1 MMALAVTMVA
11 AMCPQWARAQFS
23 GSGTGTESDPYLI
36 YNQDQLAQVGNFL
49 DQEGVVFELKKDLDL
64 STWIAENSPS
74 QGWTPIGVESA
85 PFKGVFKG
93 NNHTISGVF
102 INRPTID
109 YVGFFGSI
117 SGATI
122 RDVVFKATYITGKNR
137 VGAFVGYAY
146 NNSTIS
152 NVTITIT
159 GNSGVTGA
167 SWVGGVVGRIE
178 SSTISNSSYKGNLN
192 STTTDVGGIAGY
204 ASASTIS
211 GCNTQFTLSG
221 ITTVGGVVGNLIG
234 STIQNTIGTGNI
246 TASSSNAGGIVAY
259 GTGTS
264 TITCAKHTGDIIGVL
279 YVGGVVGNISSGS
292 ITIDQSHS
300 KGKITNTG
308 DYTGGVVGYSA
319 HAGIEAMTD
328 CSHFGDIV
336 GVNYVGGLVGMI
348 NSNTDEAQPYY
359 QASSGTAATGTQYYC
374 TIQAGATITKDINN
388 CTAICNLNGNNYVG
402 GLIGQDITGG
412 VTYTYVSH
420 NGGSIRAG
428 DNTYKY
434 LYRNGIRVYS
444 YGGSGDFYPLDKAN
458 YTIYALTNSY
468 YSGNIEGQEYVGG
481 IVGYKKNGSITNC
494 YSQATSIIGKQNV
507 GGIAGLLTNSSTVNY
522 PISTIVKSNVAINST
537 ISASEANVGRIYGLI
552 EGNNVIIGA
561 LGSNE
566 GNRALAQTCMMLC
579 GVAQD
584 VIDNDQQGNA
594 IGPSSLKLKANYV
607 AYGWD
612 FNNDWDIQETEC
624 YPYKRYQAAPPVIES
639 DLVSHNTVISGNS
652 LNGGSV
658 FLFYKDHD
666 AVMTT
671 CNGHSWSFDTED
683 LQSGANV
690 RLYADVDSLVPS
702 YLTLSKVKY
711 PGSGTEDDPYRIYTA
726 EDLQGATNSG
736 YFKLMNDIDLTDWI
750 EENSPVTGWQ
760 PIGRNSTA
768 ATYIDGD
775 GHTVWGLWINTT
787 ENYTGLFSNYS
798 AGYIKDLNV
807 EVNYNVRGNKTG
819 ISGGDYTGILIGCMR
834 NGQIINCNVGE
845 EHVVI
850 SASNHTGL
858 LVGSMTNGEI
868 LNCNATGI
876 VLGEDYTALLT
887 GDMNG
892 GQIVNCTVKGRVTG
906 GAHVGGITGK
916 AEQAELRGLIVE
928 GRITSTAE
936 SSYTGGI
943 AGHNVNVNMDHCQSK
958 ANVTANGESSCV
970 GGLVGKAEGGSI
982 TKCNTQTTI
991 DATGNYVGGL
1001 VGYSSSP
1008 INLCFSKGSI
1018 TSTGDDTEAGGLV
1031 GRAEAAISN
1040 CYSTAAVTGKRY
1052 TGGLVGYTFSS
1063 IDNCYAQGDVYGV
1076 MYGAGVVGE
1085 LDGSNASINNCVALN
1100 NTLSLSDKSSW
1111 GCRVI
1116 GGYKNGAA
1124 EPEMNNYA
1132 LSTMQVSLNGV
1143 PQTKTDDNIEGV
1155 AKSLELLQQKMTYE
1169 VLGWDFATTWGIT
1182 QGVDYPYLLWVNT
1195 DSAQTPTI
1203 TLDKHAIT
1211 MAKGETVQITATIMP
1226 ESAASI
1232 GATWTSSNEGVATV
1246 DNQGNVTAIAAGT
1259 ATIVA
1264 TTNDASRQKD
1274 QCEVTVVENVIN
1286 QISLADVTANSGDT
1300 VTVAISLT
1308 NQSEVTG
1315 LQADIYLQTGL
1326 NFVIDSEGYY
1336 DITLSDRATRKHV
1349 IDFNQQSDGSIRIIT
1364 YTPDSRSFTGNDG
1377 ELIYVKVAVSGYIED
1392 GDFAVEVKNV
1402 EMAAPDG
1409 TQTYC
1414 PDASALVHVIS
1425 FPRGDA
1431 NGDHNVSVTD
1441 AVVTSNYI
1449 LGNPTP
1455 SFVFVAADV
1464 NCDKKISV
1472 ADVVLISNIILGKP
1486 TYTFK
1491 APRMLTGSE
1500 MLSAD
1505 DFALTSGETRT
1516 VAVDLLNVYN
1526 YTAMQM
1532 DITLPIG
1539 VEVSDIRLS
1548 ERASRH
1554 HTISFNQTEDG
1565 HVKVIAFATDNSLFT
1580 GYEGD
1585 LLYIDVKGNNNLSES
1600 GTLQMSDI
1608 YFCESDGTTHELSP
1622 LSINVN
1628 NSTGIIEIPGTDNEL
1643 VNVYNMQGQL
1653 VKKGVRTQE
1662 AIKGLASG
1670 CYLVGNKKIYVK

>member
-1 MMALAVTMVA
+1 MAIAIVA
-11 AMCPQWARAQFS
+11 FACPQWVNAQFS

-49 DQEGVVFELKKDLDL
+49 NQEGVVFELKKDLDL

-117 SGATI
+117 SGATV

-146 NNSTIS
+146 NNSTVN
-152 NVTITIT
+152 NVTITVT
-159 GNSGVTGA
+159 GSNGVTGA
-167 SWVGGVVGRIE
+167 SWVGGVAGRIE
-178 SSTISNSSYKGNLN
+178 NSTIFNSSYTGKLN
-192 STTTDVGGIAGY
+192 GTTTDVGGIAGY

-221 ITTVGGVVGNLIG
+221 VASVGGVAGNLIG
-234 STIQNTIGTGNI
+234 STIQNTISTGNI

-259 GTGTS
+259 GIGTS
-264 TITCAKHTGDIIGVL
+264 TISSSKHTGDISGVL
-279 YVGGVVGNISSGS
+279 YVGGVIGNISGGS
-292 ITIDQSHS
+292 ITLIKSHS

-308 DYTGGVVGYSA
+308 NYTGGVVGYSA

-348 NSNTDEAQPYY
+348 NSNADQAQPYY
-359 QASSGTAATGTQYYC
+359 QIGGTSGTKYYC
-374 TIQAGATITKDINN
+374 TIQAGSTEIKTINN
-388 CTAICNLNGNNYVG
+388 CTAICNLNGINYVG
-402 GLIGQDITGG
+402 GLVGQDIDG
-412 VTYTYVSH
+412 VTYTYFS
-420 NGGSIRAG
+420 GFDGEIRVGTSAG
-428 DNTYKY
+428 KY
-434 LYRNGIRVYS
+434 LYRNGTLVES
-444 YGGSGDFYPLDKAN
+444 YASSVSFYPIDKAN
-458 YTIYALTNSY
+458 HTAYSLLNSY
-468 YSGNIEGQEYVGG
+468 YSGNIDGQEYVGG
-481 IVGYKKNGSITNC
+481 LVGYKKNGSITNC
-494 YSQATSIIGKQNV
+494 YSQATSVIGKKNV
-507 GGIAGLLTNSSTVNY
+507 GGIAGVLTNSSTVNY
-522 PISTIVKSNVAINST
+522 PISTIIKSNVAINST
-537 ISASEANVGRIYGLI
+537 ISASDANVGRIYGFI
-552 EGNNVIIGA
+552 EGDNVIIGA

-566 GNRALAQTCMMLC
+566 GNRALAQTSVMLC

-624 YPYKRYQAAPPVIES
+624 YPYKRYQAAPPIIES
-639 DLVSHNTVISGNS
+639 DLVSHNTIIAGKS
-652 LNGGSV
+652 LNGGNV
-658 FLFYKDHD
+658 YLFYKDND

-671 CNGHSWSFDTED
+671 CNGNSWSFDTED

-690 RLYADVDSLVPS
+690 RLYADVDTLVPS

-750 EENSPVTGWQ
+750 NENSPLTGWQ
-760 PIGRNSTA
+760 AIGRNSTA
-768 ATYIDGD
+768 ATYINGD
-775 GHTVWGLWINTT
+775 GHSVSGLWINTT

-798 AGYIKDLNV
+798 AGHIKDLNV
-807 EVNYNVRGNKTG
+807 EVAEGKQVK
-819 ISGGDYTGILIGCMR
+819 GGDYTGILIGRM
-834 NGQIINCNVGE
+834 
-845 EHVVI
+845 
-850 SASNHTGL
+850 S
-858 LVGSMTNGEI
+858 NGE
-868 LNCNATGI
+868 
-876 VLGEDYTALLT
+876 
-887 GDMNG
+887 
-892 GQIVNCTVKGRVTG
+892 IVNCTVNGQVMG
-906 GAHVGGITGK
+906 NLHVGGITGL
-916 AEQAELRGLIVE
+916 AINAILQGLGVE
-928 GRITSTAE
+928 GSVNSSTS
-936 SSYTGGI
+936 SGFIGGI
-943 AGHNVNVNMDHCQSK
+943 SGQNQNVVMDHCQSK
-958 ANVTANGESSCV
+958 ASITATGATSCV
-970 GGLVGKAEGGSI
+970 GGLVGKSEGGNI
-982 TKCNTQTTI
+982 IKCNTQ
-991 DATGNYVGGL
+991 ATVNAAGDYVGGL
-1001 VGYSSSP
+1001 VGYSATP
-1008 INLCFSKGSI
+1008 IDMCFSKGSV
-1018 TSTGDDTEAGGLV
+1018 TTGGDDADAGGLV
-1031 GRAEAAISN
+1031 GYATAAINNS
-1040 CYSTAAVTGKRY
+1040 YSTATVTGKQF

-1124 EPEMNNYA
+1124 EPAMNNYA
-1132 LSTMQVSLNGV
+1132 LNTMQVSLNGV

-1155 AKSLELLQQKMTYE
+1155 AKSLELLQQQMTYE
-1169 VLGWDFATTWGIT
+1169 VLGWDFTSTWGIN
-1182 QGVDYPYLLWVNT
+1182 QGVDFPYLQWVTT

-1211 MAKGETVQITATIMP
+1211 IAQGETMQLIATVLP
-1226 ESAASI
+1226 ESAASA
-1232 GATWTSSNEGVATV
+1232 GVTWTSSNENVATV
-1246 DNQGNVTAIAAGT
+1246 DDNGTVSAVAAGT
-1259 ATIVA
+1259 ATITA
-1264 TTNDASRQKD
+1264 TTNDPSRQKD
-1274 QCEVTVVENVIN
+1274 MCQVTVVDNVIN
-1286 QISLADVTANSGDT
+1286 QISLEDVTANSGDT

-1326 NFVIDSEGYY
+1326 SFVIDDEGYY

-1349 IDFNQQSDGSIRIIT
+1349 IDFNQQADGSIRVIT
-1364 YTPDSRSFTGNDG
+1364 YTPDSRSFTGNEG
-1377 ELIYVKVAVSGYIED
+1377 ELIYVKVAVSGYVED

-1414 PDASALVHVIS
+1414 PDASAYIHVIS
-1425 FPRGDA
+1425 YPRGDA

-1464 NCDKKISV
+1464 NCDKNISV

-1486 TYTFK
+1486 THTFR
-1491 APRMLTGSE
+1491 APMLVTGSDI
-1500 MLSAD
+1500 LTAS
-1505 DFALTSGETRT
+1505 DFTLTSGETYT
-1516 VAVDLLNVYN
+1516 VAVDLSNVYN

-1532 DITLPIG
+1532 NLTLPAGI
-1539 VEVSDIRLS
+1539 EVSDIRLS

-1565 HVKVIAFATDNSLFT
+1565 HVKVIAFATDNAPFA
-1580 GYEGD
+1580 GFEGD
-1585 LLYIDVKGNNNLSES
+1585 LLYIDVKGTSLFK
-1600 GTLQMSDI
+1600 GDGVLKMSDI
-1608 YFCESDGTTHELSP
+1608 YFCESDGTEHQLAP
-1622 LSINVN
+1622 LTLNVN
-1628 NSTGIIEIPGTDNEL
+1628 NTTGVIEIISAENEI
-1643 VNVYNMQGQL
+1643 VNVYNMLGQM
-1653 VKKGVRTQE
+1653 VKKNVRMQE
-1662 AIKGLASG
+1662 ALNGLPSG
-1670 CYLVGNKKIYVK
+1670 CYLVGNQKVYVK

>member
-1 MMALAVTMVA
+1 MVLAIVALAF
-11 AMCPQWARAQFS
+11 PQWVNAQFS

-74 QGWTPIGVESA
+74 QGWTPIGVETA

-117 SGATI
+117 SGATV

-146 NNSTIS
+146 NNSTIN
-152 NVTITIT
+152 NVTITVT

-167 SWVGGVVGRIE
+167 SWVGGVAGRIE
-178 SSTISNSSYKGNLN
+178 SSTISNSSYTGKLN
-192 STTTDVGGIAGY
+192 GTTTDVGGVAGY

-221 ITTVGGVVGNLIG
+221 VSSVGGVAGNLIG
-234 STIQNTIGTGNI
+234 STIQNTIATGNI
-246 TASSSNAGGIVAY
+246 TASSSNVGGVVAY

-264 TITCAKHTGDIIGVL
+264 TITGSKHTGDISGVL
-279 YVGGVVGNISSGS
+279 YVGGVVGRIYSGS
-292 ITIDQSHS
+292 ITLNKSHS

-308 DYTGGVVGYSA
+308 NYTGGVVGYSA

-328 CSHFGDIV
+328 CSHFGDIF
-336 GVNYVGGLVGMI
+336 GINYVGGLVGMI
-348 NSNTDEAQPYY
+348 NSNADAAQPYY
-359 QASSGTAATGTQYYC
+359 QLSTKSNSITNTTKYYG
-374 TIQAGATITKDINN
+374 TIQAGSTTTKSINN
-388 CTAICNLNGNNYVG
+388 CTAICNLNGVNYVG

-412 VTYTYVSH
+412 VTYSFGSA
-420 NGGSIRAG
+420 NGNDSSGTMGDGS
-428 DNTYKY
+428 TWYY
-434 LYRNGIRVYS
+434 LWRNGVYNN
-444 YGGSGDFYPLDKAN
+444 GSWHYFSPIDKAN
-458 YTIYALTNSY
+458 YTVYVLTNSY
-468 YSGNIEGQEYVGG
+468 YSGNIEGNENVGG

-494 YSQATSIIGKQNV
+494 YSQATSIIGKKNV
-507 GGIAGLLTNSSTVNY
+507 GGIAGVLTNSMTNNSPTK
-522 PISTIVKSNVAINST
+522 TIVKSNVAINST

-552 EGNNVIIGA
+552 ESNVTIGA

-566 GNRALAQTCMMLC
+566 SNRALAQTSVMLC

-584 VIDNDQQGNA
+584 VIDNDQQGNS

-624 YPYKRYQAAPPVIES
+624 YPYKRYQAAPPIIES
-639 DLVSHNTVISGNS
+639 DLVSHNTVIAGKS
-652 LNGGSV
+652 LNGGNV
-658 FLFYKDHD
+658 YLFYKDND

-671 CNGHSWSFDTED
+671 CNGNSWSFDTED

-736 YFKLMNDIDLTDWI
+736 YFKLMNDIDLTSWI
-750 EENSPVTGWQ
+750 NENSPVTGWQ
-760 PIGRNSTA
+760 AIGRNSTA
-768 ATYIDGD
+768 ATYINGD
-775 GHTVWGLWINTT
+775 GHTVTGLWINTT

-807 EVNYNVRGNKTG
+807 EVAEGKQVK
-819 ISGGDYTGILIGCMR
+819 GGDYTGVLIGRMA
-834 NGQIINCNVGE
+834 NGEISNCNV
-845 EHVVI
+845 
-850 SASNHTGL
+850 
-858 LVGSMTNGEI
+858 VG
-868 LNCNATGI
+868 NATG
-876 VLGEDYTALLT
+876 GNCTALLAGT
-887 GDMNG
+887 IING
-892 GQIVNCTVKGRVTG
+892 EIVNCTVNGQVNGGMHAGAITAWAQYSTLQGLGAEGSVTSG
-906 GAHVGGITGK
+906 TESAFVGGISG
-916 AEQAELRGLIVE
+916 QNQ
-928 GRITSTAE
+928 
-936 SSYTGGI
+936 
-943 AGHNVNVNMDHCQSK
+943 NVIMDHCQSK
-958 ANVTANGESSCV
+958 AAITAIGATSCV

-982 TKCNTQTTI
+982 VKCNTL
-991 DATGNYVGGL
+991 ATVNAAGDYVGGL
-1001 VGYSSSP
+1001 VGYSATP
-1008 INLCFSKGSI
+1008 IEMCFSKGSV
-1018 TSTGDDTEAGGLV
+1018 TTGGDDADAGGLV
-1031 GRAEAAISN
+1031 GYATAAISN
-1040 CYSTAAVTGKRY
+1040 SYSTATVTGKQF

-1124 EPEMNNYA
+1124 EPAMNNYA

-1155 AKSLELLQQKMTYE
+1155 AKSLELLQQQMTYE
-1169 VLGWDFATTWGIT
+1169 VLGWDFTSTWGIN
-1182 QGVDYPYLLWVNT
+1182 QGVDFPYLLWIST

-1203 TLDKHAIT
+1203 SLDKHAIT
-1211 MAKGETVQITATIMP
+1211 IAQGETMQLIATVLP
-1226 ESAASI
+1226 ESAASV
-1232 GATWTSSNEGVATV
+1232 GVTWTSNNENVATV
-1246 DNQGNVTAIAAGT
+1246 DSEGIVTAVAAGT
-1259 ATIVA
+1259 ATITA
-1264 TTNDASRQKD
+1264 TTNDPSRQKD
-1274 QCEVTVVENVIN
+1274 QCQVTVVDNVIN

-1308 NQSEVTG
+1308 NQGEVTG

-1326 NFVIDSEGYY
+1326 NFVIDDEGYY

-1349 IDFNQQSDGSIRIIT
+1349 IDFNQQADGSIRVIT
-1364 YTPDSRSFTGNDG
+1364 YSPDSRSFTGNEG

-1414 PDASALVHVIS
+1414 PDASAYIHVIS

-1464 NCDKKISV
+1464 NYDKNISV
-1472 ADVVLISNIILGKP
+1472 ADVVLISNIILNKP
-1486 TYTFK
+1486 ILTFR
-1491 APRMLTGSE
+1491 APMLVNSSD
-1500 MLSAD
+1500 LLAAS
-1505 DFALTSGETRT
+1505 DFNLTSGETHT
-1516 VAVDLLNVYN
+1516 MAVDLSNVYN

-1532 DITLPIG
+1532 DIILPAGIDI
-1539 VEVSDIRLS
+1539 SDIRLS

-1565 HVKVIAFATDNSLFT
+1565 HVKVIAFATDNAPFA
-1580 GYEGD
+1580 GFEGA
-1585 LLYIDVKGNNNLSES
+1585 LLYIDVKGNDLL
-1600 GTLQMSDI
+1600 GQDATLLMSDI
-1608 YFCESDGTTHELSP
+1608 YFCEENGTEHELAP
-1622 LSINVN
+1622 LTVAVN
-1628 NSTGIIEIPGTDNEL
+1628 NTTGVNEISSANNQM
-1643 VNVYNMQGQL
+1643 VNVYNMQGQM
-1653 VKKGVRTQE
+1653 VKKNVRLQD
-1662 AIKGLASG
+1662 ALNGLSSG
-1670 CYLVGNKKIYVK
+1670 LYLVGNRKVYVK

>member
-1 MMALAVTMVA
+1 MVTMAIAIVA
-11 AMCPQWARAQFS
+11 LTCPQWVNAQFS

-49 DQEGVVFELKKDLDL
+49 NQEGVVFELKKDLDL

-74 QGWTPIGVESA
+74 QGWTPIGVETA

-117 SGATI
+117 SGATV
-122 RDVVFKATYITGKNR
+122 RDVIFKATYVKGKDR

-146 NNSTIS
+146 DSSSIS
-152 NVTITIT
+152 NVTTTVT
-159 GNSGVTGA
+159 GNNGVTGA
-167 SWVGGVVGRIE
+167 SWIGGLVGRIE
-178 SSTISNSSYKGNLN
+178 NSVISNSSYKGNLN
-192 STTTDVGGIAGY
+192 GTTTDIGGIAGY
-204 ASASTIS
+204 VSASTIS

-221 ITTVGGVVGNLIG
+221 VTSVGGVAGNLIG
-234 STIQNTIGTGNI
+234 STIQNTIATGDI

-264 TITCAKHTGDIIGVL
+264 TITGSKHTGDISGVL

-308 DYTGGVVGYSA
+308 NYTGGVVGYSA

-336 GVNYVGGLVGMI
+336 GVNYIGGLVGMI
-348 NSNTDEAQPYY
+348 NSNADESQPYY
-359 QASSGTAATGTQYYC
+359 QINSTNSASGTKYYC
-374 TIQAGATITKDINN
+374 TIQAGSVEQKSINN

-412 VTYTYVSH
+412 ITYSYVSYS
-420 NGGSIRAG
+420 GGSIYIGSARF
-428 DNTYKY
+428 
-434 LYRNGIRVYS
+434 LYRNGSQKANAGTNNTYS
-444 YGGSGDFYPLDKAN
+444 YYPLDKAN
-458 YTIYALTNSY
+458 YTVYSLTNSY

-481 IVGYKKNGSITNC
+481 LVGYKKNGSITNC
-494 YSQATSIIGKQNV
+494 YSQATSIIGKKNV
-507 GGIAGLLTNSSTVNY
+507 GGIAGVLTNSTTVNY
-522 PISTIVKSNVAINST
+522 PISTIVKSNVAIIST
-537 ISASEANVGRIYGLI
+537 ISASEANVGRIFGLI
-552 EGNNVIIGA
+552 EGDNVVIGA

-566 GNRALAQTCMMLC
+566 GNRALAQTSVMLC

-584 VIDNDQQGNA
+584 VIDNDQQGNS

-624 YPYKRYQAAPPVIES
+624 YPYKRYQAAPPIIES
-639 DLVSHNTVISGNS
+639 DLVSHNTIIAGKS
-652 LNGGSV
+652 LNGGNV
-658 FLFYKDHD
+658 YLFYKDND

-671 CNGHSWSFDTED
+671 CNGNSWSFDTED

-736 YFKLMNDIDLTDWI
+736 YFKLMNDIDLTSWI
-750 EENSPVTGWQ
+750 NENSPVTGWQ
-760 PIGRNSTA
+760 AIGRNSTA
-768 ATYIDGD
+768 ATYINGD
-775 GHTVWGLWINTT
+775 GHTVTGLWINTT

-807 EVNYNVRGNKTG
+807 EVAEGKQVK
-819 ISGGDYTGILIGCMR
+819 GGDYTGVLIGRMS
-834 NGQIINCNVGE
+834 NGEIVNCNVMG
-845 EHVVI
+845 
-850 SASNHTGL
+850 
-858 LVGSMTNGEI
+858 
-868 LNCNATGI
+868 NATG
-876 VLGEDYTALLT
+876 GDCTALLAGT
-887 GDMNG
+887 IING
-892 GQIVNCTVKGRVTG
+892 EIVNCTVNGQVTG
-906 GAHVGGITGK
+906 GKHVGSITGWAQNATLQGLGVEGSVNSSTASGFVGGISG
-916 AEQAELRGLIVE
+916 QNQ
-928 GRITSTAE
+928 
-936 SSYTGGI
+936 
-943 AGHNVNVNMDHCQSK
+943 NVTMDHCQSK
-958 ANVTANGESSCV
+958 ATINATGATSYV
-970 GGLVGKAEGGSI
+970 GGLVGKSEGGNI
-982 TKCNTQTTI
+982 TKCNTQ
-991 DATGNYVGGL
+991 ATVNAAGDYVGGL
-1001 VGYSSSP
+1001 VGYSATP
-1008 INLCFSKGSI
+1008 IDMCFSKGAV
-1018 TSTGDDTEAGGLV
+1018 TTGGDDADAGGLV
-1031 GRAEAAISN
+1031 GYATAAINN
-1040 CYSTAAVTGKRY
+1040 CYSTATVTGKQF

-1124 EPEMNNYA
+1124 EPAMNNYA
-1132 LSTMQVSLNGV
+1132 LNTMQVSLNGV

-1155 AKSLELLQQKMTYE
+1155 AKSLELLQQQMTYE
-1169 VLGWDFATTWGIT
+1169 VLGWDFTSTWGIN
-1182 QGVDYPYLLWVNT
+1182 QGVDFPYLLWVST

-1211 MAKGETVQITATIMP
+1211 IARGETMQLIATVLP
-1226 ESAASI
+1226 ESAASA
-1232 GATWTSSNEGVATV
+1232 GVTWTSSNENVATV
-1246 DNQGNVTAIAAGT
+1246 DNNGIVSAVAAGT
-1259 ATIVA
+1259 ATITA
-1264 TTNDASRQKD
+1264 TTNDPSRQKD
-1274 QCEVTVVENVIN
+1274 ICQVTVVDNVIN
-1286 QISLADVTANSGDT
+1286 QISLEDVTANSGDT
-1300 VTVAISLT
+1300 VTVAISLS

-1326 NFVIDSEGYY
+1326 SFVIDDEGYY

-1349 IDFNQQSDGSIRIIT
+1349 IDFNQQADGSIRVIT
-1364 YTPDSRSFTGNDG
+1364 YTPDSRSFTGNEG
-1377 ELIYVKVAVSGYIED
+1377 ELIYVKVAVSGYVED

-1414 PDASALVHVIS
+1414 PDASAYIHVIS
-1425 FPRGDA
+1425 YPRGDA

-1464 NCDKKISV
+1464 NCDKNISV

-1486 TYTFK
+1486 THTFR
-1491 APRMLTGSE
+1491 APMLVTGSDI
-1500 MLSAD
+1500 LTASN
-1505 DFALTSGETRT
+1505 FTLTSGETYT
-1516 VAVDLLNVYN
+1516 VAVDLSNVYN

-1532 DITLPIG
+1532 NLTLPAGI
-1539 VEVSDIRLS
+1539 EVSDIRLS

-1565 HVKVIAFATDNSLFT
+1565 HVKVIAYATDNAPFA
-1580 GYEGD
+1580 GFEGD
-1585 LLYIDVKGNNNLSES
+1585 LLYIDVKGTSLFTED
-1600 GTLQMSDI
+1600 GVLKMSDI
-1608 YFCESDGTTHELSP
+1608 YFCESDGTEHQLAP
-1622 LSINVN
+1622 LTLNVN
-1628 NSTGIIEIPGTDNEL
+1628 NTTGVIEIISAENEI
-1643 VNVYNMQGQL
+1643 VNVYNMQGQI
-1653 VKKGVRTQE
+1653 VKKNVRMQE
-1662 AIKGLASG
+1662 ALNGLPRG
-1670 CYLVGNKKIYVK
+1670 CYLVGNQKVYVK

>member
-1 MMALAVTMVA
+1 MRQTKTKWMVTMAIAIVA
-11 AMCPQWARAQFS
+11 LTCPQWVNAQFS

-49 DQEGVVFELKKDLDL
+49 NQEGVVFELKKDLDL

-74 QGWTPIGVESA
+74 QGWTPIGVETA

-117 SGATI
+117 SGATV
-122 RDVVFKATYITGKNR
+122 RDVIFKATYVKGKDR

-146 NNSTIS
+146 DSSSIS
-152 NVTITIT
+152 NVTTTVT
-159 GNSGVTGA
+159 GNNGVTGA
-167 SWVGGVVGRIE
+167 SWIGGLVGRIE
-178 SSTISNSSYKGNLN
+178 NSVISNSSYKGNLN
-192 STTTDVGGIAGY
+192 GTTTDIGGIAGY
-204 ASASTIS
+204 VSASTIS

-221 ITTVGGVVGNLIG
+221 VTSVGGVAGNLIG
-234 STIQNTIGTGNI
+234 STIQNTIATGDI

-264 TITCAKHTGDIIGVL
+264 TITGSKHTGDISGVL

-308 DYTGGVVGYSA
+308 NYTGGVVGYSA

-336 GVNYVGGLVGMI
+336 GVNYIGGLVGMI
-348 NSNTDEAQPYY
+348 NSNADESQPYY
-359 QASSGTAATGTQYYC
+359 QINSTNSASGTKYYC
-374 TIQAGATITKDINN
+374 TIQAGSVEQKSINN

-412 VTYTYVSH
+412 ITYSYVSYS
-420 NGGSIRAG
+420 GGSIYIGSARF
-428 DNTYKY
+428 
-434 LYRNGIRVYS
+434 LYRNGSQKANAGTNNTYS
-444 YGGSGDFYPLDKAN
+444 YYPLDKAN
-458 YTIYALTNSY
+458 YTVYSLTNSY

-481 IVGYKKNGSITNC
+481 LVGYKKNGSITNC
-494 YSQATSIIGKQNV
+494 YSQATSIIGKKNV
-507 GGIAGLLTNSSTVNY
+507 GGIAGVLTNSTTVNY
-522 PISTIVKSNVAINST
+522 PISTIVKSNVAIIST
-537 ISASEANVGRIYGLI
+537 ISASEANVGRIFGLI
-552 EGNNVIIGA
+552 EGDNVVIGA

-566 GNRALAQTCMMLC
+566 GNRALAQTSVMLC

-584 VIDNDQQGNA
+584 VIDNDQQGNS

-624 YPYKRYQAAPPVIES
+624 YPYKRYQAAPPIIES
-639 DLVSHNTVISGNS
+639 DLVSHNTIIAGKS
-652 LNGGSV
+652 LNGGNV
-658 FLFYKDHD
+658 YLFYKDND

-671 CNGHSWSFDTED
+671 CNGNSWSFDTED

-736 YFKLMNDIDLTDWI
+736 YFKLMNDIDLTSWI
-750 EENSPVTGWQ
+750 NENSPVTGWQ
-760 PIGRNSTA
+760 AIGRNSTA
-768 ATYIDGD
+768 ATYINGD
-775 GHTVWGLWINTT
+775 GHTVTGLWINTT

-807 EVNYNVRGNKTG
+807 EVAEGKQVK
-819 ISGGDYTGILIGCMR
+819 GGDYTGVLIGRMS
-834 NGQIINCNVGE
+834 NGEIVNCNVMG
-845 EHVVI
+845 
-850 SASNHTGL
+850 
-858 LVGSMTNGEI
+858 
-868 LNCNATGI
+868 NATG
-876 VLGEDYTALLT
+876 GDCTALLAGT
-887 GDMNG
+887 IING
-892 GQIVNCTVKGRVTG
+892 EIVNCTVNGQVTG
-906 GAHVGGITGK
+906 GKHVGSITGWAQNATLQGLGVEGSVNSSTASGFVGGISG
-916 AEQAELRGLIVE
+916 QNQ
-928 GRITSTAE
+928 
-936 SSYTGGI
+936 
-943 AGHNVNVNMDHCQSK
+943 NVTMDHCQSK
-958 ANVTANGESSCV
+958 ATINATGATSYV
-970 GGLVGKAEGGSI
+970 GGLVGKSEGGNI
-982 TKCNTQTTI
+982 TKCNTQ
-991 DATGNYVGGL
+991 ATVNAAGDYVGGL
-1001 VGYSSSP
+1001 VGYSATP
-1008 INLCFSKGSI
+1008 IDMCFSKGAV
-1018 TSTGDDTEAGGLV
+1018 TTGGDDADAGGLV
-1031 GRAEAAISN
+1031 GYATAAINN
-1040 CYSTAAVTGKRY
+1040 CYSTATVTGKQF

-1124 EPEMNNYA
+1124 EPAMNNYA
-1132 LSTMQVSLNGV
+1132 LNTMQVSLNGV

-1155 AKSLELLQQKMTYE
+1155 AKSLELLQQQMTYE
-1169 VLGWDFATTWGIT
+1169 VLGWDFTSTWGIN
-1182 QGVDYPYLLWVNT
+1182 QGVDFPYLLWVST

-1211 MAKGETVQITATIMP
+1211 IARGETMQLIATVLP
-1226 ESAASI
+1226 ESAASA
-1232 GATWTSSNEGVATV
+1232 GVTWTSSNENVATV
-1246 DNQGNVTAIAAGT
+1246 DNNGIVSAVAAGT
-1259 ATIVA
+1259 ATITA
-1264 TTNDASRQKD
+1264 TTNDPSRQKD
-1274 QCEVTVVENVIN
+1274 ICQVTVVDNVIN
-1286 QISLADVTANSGDT
+1286 QISLEDVTANSGDT
-1300 VTVAISLT
+1300 VTVAISLS

-1326 NFVIDSEGYY
+1326 SFVIDDEGYY

-1349 IDFNQQSDGSIRIIT
+1349 IDFNQQADGSIRVIT
-1364 YTPDSRSFTGNDG
+1364 YTPDSRSFTGNEG
-1377 ELIYVKVAVSGYIED
+1377 ELIYVKVAVSGYVED

-1414 PDASALVHVIS
+1414 PDASAYIHVIS
-1425 FPRGDA
+1425 YPRGDA

-1464 NCDKKISV
+1464 NCDKNISV

-1486 TYTFK
+1486 THTFR
-1491 APRMLTGSE
+1491 APMLVTGSDI
-1500 MLSAD
+1500 LTASN
-1505 DFALTSGETRT
+1505 FTLTSGETYT
-1516 VAVDLLNVYN
+1516 VAVDLSNVYN

-1532 DITLPIG
+1532 NLTLPAGI
-1539 VEVSDIRLS
+1539 EVSDIRLS

-1565 HVKVIAFATDNSLFT
+1565 HVKVIAYATDNAPFA
-1580 GYEGD
+1580 GFEGD
-1585 LLYIDVKGNNNLSES
+1585 LLYIDVKGTSLFTED
-1600 GTLQMSDI
+1600 GVLKMSDI
-1608 YFCESDGTTHELSP
+1608 YFCESDGTEHQLAP
-1622 LSINVN
+1622 LTLNVN
-1628 NSTGIIEIPGTDNEL
+1628 NTTGVIEIISAENEI
-1643 VNVYNMQGQL
+1643 VNVYNMQGQI
-1653 VKKGVRTQE
+1653 VKKNVRMQE
-1662 AIKGLASG
+1662 ALNGLPRG
-1670 CYLVGNKKIYVK
+1670 CYLVGNQKVYVK

>member
-1 MMALAVTMVA
+1 MFVMVA
-11 AMCPQWARAQFS
+11 AAWLCPQGALAQFS

-49 DQEGVVFELKKDLDL
+49 DQVGVVFELKKDLDL
-64 STWIAENSPS
+64 SAWIAENSPS

-117 SGATI
+117 SGATV
-122 RDVVFKATYITGKNR
+122 RDVVFKATYITGKDR
-137 VGAFVGYAY
+137 VGAFVGYASD
-146 NNSTIS
+146 NSTIN
-152 NVTITIT
+152 NVTVTVT

-167 SWVGGVVGRIE
+167 SWIGGLVGRIE
-178 SSTISNSSYKGNLN
+178 SSTISNSSYIGKLN
-192 STTTDVGGIAGY
+192 GTTTDVGGITGY
-204 ASASTIS
+204 VSASTIS

-221 ITTVGGVVGNLIG
+221 VTSVGGVAGNLIG
-234 STIQNTIGTGNI
+234 STIQNTIATGNI
-246 TASSSNAGGIVAY
+246 TASSSNVGGIVAY

-264 TITCAKHTGDIIGVL
+264 TISSSKHTGDIGGVL
-279 YVGGVVGNISSGS
+279 YVGGVIGNISSGS
-292 ITIDQSHS
+292 FTIDQSHS

-336 GVNYVGGLVGMI
+336 GINYVGGLVGMI
-348 NSNTDEAQPYY
+348 NSNADEAQPYY
-359 QASSGTAATGTQYYC
+359 QVSTTSGASGTKHYC
-374 TIQAGATITKDINN
+374 TIQAGSVEHKSINN
-388 CTAICNLNGNNYVG
+388 CTAICNLNGNNFVG

-412 VTYTYVSH
+412 ITYSYVSYS
-420 NGGSIRAG
+420 GGSIYIGSYR
-428 DNTYKY
+428 Y
-434 LYRNGIRVYS
+434 LYRNGVNKANAGSGNTYS
-444 YGGSGDFYPLDKAN
+444 YYPLDQAN
-458 YTIYALTNSY
+458 YTVYALTNSY

-481 IVGYKKNGSITNC
+481 LVGYKKNGSVTNC
-494 YSQATSIIGKQNV
+494 YSQATSIIGKKNV
-507 GGIAGLLTNSSTVNY
+507 GGIAGVLTNSMTNTDPSGQ
-522 PISTIVKSNVAINST
+522 TIVKSNVAINST

-566 GNRALAQTCMMLC
+566 GNRALAQTSVMLC

-624 YPYKRYQAAPPVIES
+624 YPYKRYQAAPPIIES
-639 DLVSHNTVISGNS
+639 DLVSHNTYISGKS
-652 LNGGSV
+652 LNGGNV
-658 FLFYKDHD
+658 YLFYKDND

-671 CNGHSWSFDTED
+671 CNGNSWSFDTED

-690 RLYADVDSLVPS
+690 RLYADVDTLVPS

-736 YFKLMNDIDLTDWI
+736 YFKLMNDIDLTSWI
-750 EENSPVTGWQ
+750 NENSPTTGWQ
-760 PIGRNSTA
+760 AIGRNSTA
-768 ATYIDGD
+768 ATYINGD
-775 GHTVWGLWINTT
+775 GHTVSGLWINTT

-798 AGYIKDLNV
+798 AGHIKDLNV
-807 EVNYNVRGNKTG
+807 EVAESRQVK
-819 ISGGDYTGILIGCMR
+819 GGDYTGVLIGRMA
-834 NGQIINCNVGE
+834 NGEISNCNV
-845 EHVVI
+845 
-850 SASNHTGL
+850 
-858 LVGSMTNGEI
+858 VG
-868 LNCNATGI
+868 NATG
-876 VLGEDYTALLT
+876 GDCTALLAGT
-887 GDMNG
+887 IING
-892 GQIVNCTVKGRVTG
+892 EIVNCTVNGQVNGGMHAGAITAWAQNTTLQGLGVEGSVTSG
-906 GAHVGGITGK
+906 TESAFVGGISGQN
-916 AEQAELRGLIVE
+916 E
-928 GRITSTAE
+928 
-936 SSYTGGI
+936 
-943 AGHNVNVNMDHCQSK
+943 NVIMDHCQSK
-958 ANVTANGESSCV
+958 AAITATGAASCV
-970 GGLVGKAEGGSI
+970 GGLVGKSEGGNI
-982 TKCNTQTTI
+982 TKCNTQSTVN
-991 DATGNYVGGL
+991 AAGNYVGGL
-1001 VGYSSSP
+1001 VGYSATP
-1008 INLCFSKGSI
+1008 IEMCFSKGSV
-1018 TSTGDDTEAGGLV
+1018 TTGGDDADAGGLV
-1031 GRAEAAISN
+1031 GYATAAINN
-1040 CYSTAAVTGKRY
+1040 CYSTATVTGKQF

-1124 EPEMNNYA
+1124 EPAMNNYA

-1155 AKSLELLQQKMTYE
+1155 AKSLELLQQQMTYE
-1169 VLGWDFATTWGIT
+1169 VLGWDFTSTWGIN
-1182 QGVDYPYLLWVNT
+1182 QGVDFPYLLWVST

-1203 TLDKHAIT
+1203 TLDKHSIT
-1211 MAKGETVQITATIMP
+1211 IAKGETMQIIATVLP
-1226 ESAASI
+1226 ESAASV
-1232 GATWTSSNEGVATV
+1232 GVTWTSSNENVATV
-1246 DNQGNVTAIAAGT
+1246 DSEGTVTAVAAGA
-1259 ATIVA
+1259 ATITA
-1264 TTNDASRQKD
+1264 TTNDPSRQKD
-1274 QCEVTVVENVIN
+1274 QCQVTVVENVIN

-1308 NQSEVTG
+1308 NQGEVTG

-1326 NFVIDSEGYY
+1326 NFVIDDEGYY

-1349 IDFNQQSDGSIRIIT
+1349 IDFNQQADGSIRVIT
-1364 YTPDSRSFTGNDG
+1364 YTPDSRSFTGNEG

-1414 PDASALVHVIS
+1414 PDASAYIHVIS

-1464 NCDKKISV
+1464 NCDKNISV
-1472 ADVVLISNIILGKP
+1472 ADVVLISNIILNKP
-1486 TYTFK
+1486 TTFR
-1491 APRMLTGSE
+1491 APMLVNGSD
-1500 MLSAD
+1500 LLTAS
-1505 DFALTSGETRT
+1505 DFNLALGETHT
-1516 VAVDLLNVYN
+1516 MAVDLSNVYN

-1532 DITLPIG
+1532 DIILPIG
-1539 VEVSDIRLS
+1539 VEISDIRLS
-1548 ERASRH
+1548 DRASRH

-1565 HVKVIAFATDNSLFT
+1565 HVKVIAFATDNAPFA
-1580 GYEGD
+1580 GFEGA
-1585 LLYIDVKGNNNLSES
+1585 LLYIDVTGTNQFVGE
-1600 GTLQMSDI
+1600 GTLMMSDI
-1608 YFCESDGTTHELSP
+1608 YFCESNGTEHQLSP
-1622 LSINVN
+1622 LAVNVN
-1628 NSTGIIEIPGTDNEL
+1628 NSSGVIEITSAEDEI
-1643 VNVYNMQGQL
+1643 VNVYNMQGQM
-1653 VKKGVRTQE
+1653 VKKNIRMQE
-1662 AIKGLASG
+1662 ALNGLPSG
-1670 CYLVGNKKIYVK
+1670 CYLVGNQKVYVK

>member
-1 MMALAVTMVA
+1 MAIAIVA
-11 AMCPQWARAQFS
+11 SACPQWVNAQFS

-49 DQEGVVFELKKDLDL
+49 NQEGVVFELKKDLDL

-117 SGATI
+117 SGAAI

-137 VGAFVGYAY
+137 VGAFAGYAY
-146 NNSTIS
+146 NNSTIN
-152 NVTITIT
+152 NVTITVT

-167 SWVGGVVGRIE
+167 SWVGGVAGRIE
-178 SSTISNSSYKGNLN
+178 SSTISNSSYTGKLN
-192 STTTDVGGIAGY
+192 GTTTDVGGVAGY

-211 GCNTQFTLSG
+211 DCNTQFTLSG

-234 STIQNTIGTGNI
+234 STIQNTIATGNI
-246 TASSSNAGGIVAY
+246 NASSGNAGGIVAY

-264 TITCAKHTGDIIGVL
+264 AITGSKHTGDISGVL
-279 YVGGVVGNISSGS
+279 YVGGVIGNISSGS
-292 ITIDQSHS
+292 FTISQSHA

-308 DYTGGVVGYSA
+308 NYTGGVVGYSA

-348 NSNTDEAQPYY
+348 NSKADAAQPYY
-359 QASSGTAATGTQYYC
+359 QLSSSANSISNSTKYYGSIQVGTST
-374 TIQAGATITKDINN
+374 TKNINN
-388 CTAICNLNGNNYVG
+388 CTAICNLNGVNYVG

-412 VTYTYVSH
+412 VTYSFV
-420 NGGSIRAG
+420 RANESNSSG
-428 DNTYKY
+428 IIHDSGNNYRV
-434 LYRNGIRVYS
+434 LWRNGVYINCNGSWLYFSPIDKSS
-444 YGGSGDFYPLDKAN
+444 Y
-458 YTIYALTNSY
+458 TVYALTNSY

-481 IVGYKKNGSITNC
+481 LVGYKKNGSITNC
-494 YSQATSIIGKQNV
+494 YSQATSIIGKKNV
-507 GGIAGLLTNSSTVNY
+507 GGIAGVLTNSMTNTDPSGQ
-522 PISTIVKSNVAINST
+522 TIVKSNVAINST

-552 EGNNVIIGA
+552 EGDNVVIGA

-566 GNRALAQTCMMLC
+566 GNRALAQTSVMLC

-584 VIDNDQQGNA
+584 VIDNDQHGNS

-624 YPYKRYQAAPPVIES
+624 YPYKRYQAAPPIIES
-639 DLVSHNTVISGNS
+639 DLVSHNTIIAGKS
-652 LNGGSV
+652 LNGGNV
-658 FLFYKDHD
+658 YLFYKDND

-671 CNGHSWSFDTED
+671 CNGNSWSFDTED

-690 RLYADVDSLVPS
+690 RLYADVDTLVPS

-736 YFKLMNDIDLTDWI
+736 YFKLMNDIDLTSWI
-750 EENSPVTGWQ
+750 NENSPTTGWQ
-760 PIGRNSTA
+760 AIGRNSTA
-768 ATYIDGD
+768 ATYINGD
-775 GHTVWGLWINTT
+775 GHTVTGLWINTT

-798 AGYIKDLNV
+798 AGHIKDLNV
-807 EVNYNVRGNKTG
+807 EVTEGRQVR
-819 ISGGDYTGILIGCMR
+819 GGDYTGILIGRMS
-834 NGQIINCNVGE
+834 NGEIVNCNVMG
-845 EHVVI
+845 
-850 SASNHTGL
+850 
-858 LVGSMTNGEI
+858 
-868 LNCNATGI
+868 NATG
-876 VLGEDYTALLT
+876 GDCTALLAGT
-887 GDMNG
+887 IING
-892 GQIVNCTVKGRVTG
+892 EIVNCTVNGQVTG
-906 GAHVGGITGK
+906 GKHVGSITGWAQNATLQGLGVEGSVNSSTASGFVGGISG
-916 AEQAELRGLIVE
+916 QNQ
-928 GRITSTAE
+928 
-936 SSYTGGI
+936 
-943 AGHNVNVNMDHCQSK
+943 NVTMDHCQSK
-958 ANVTANGESSCV
+958 AAITATGANSCV
-970 GGLVGKAEGGSI
+970 GGLVGKSEGGNI
-982 TKCNTQTTI
+982 TKCNTQ
-991 DATGNYVGGL
+991 ATVNAAGDYVGGL
-1001 VGYSSSP
+1001 VGYSATP
-1008 INLCFSKGSI
+1008 IDMCFSKGAVI
-1018 TSTGDDTEAGGLV
+1018 TGGDDADAGGLV
-1031 GRAEAAISN
+1031 GYATAAISN
-1040 CYSTAAVTGKRY
+1040 SYSTATVTGKQF

-1063 IDNCYAQGDVYGV
+1063 IDNCYAQGNVYGV

-1124 EPEMNNYA
+1124 EPAMNNYA

-1155 AKSLELLQQKMTYE
+1155 AKSLELLQQQMTYE
-1169 VLGWDFATTWGIT
+1169 ILGWDFTSTWGIN
-1182 QGVDYPYLLWVNT
+1182 QGVDFPYLLWVST

-1211 MAKGETVQITATIMP
+1211 IARGETMQLIATVLP
-1226 ESAASI
+1226 ESAASV
-1232 GATWTSSNEGVATV
+1232 GVTWTSNNENVATV
-1246 DNQGNVTAIAAGT
+1246 DSEGIVTAVAAGT
-1259 ATIVA
+1259 ATITA
-1264 TTNDASRQKD
+1264 TTNDPSRQKD
-1274 QCEVTVVENVIN
+1274 MCQVTVVDNVIN

-1326 NFVIDSEGYY
+1326 NFVIDDEGYY

-1414 PDASALVHVIS
+1414 PDASAYIHVIS
-1425 FPRGDA
+1425 YPRGDA

-1464 NCDKKISV
+1464 NCDKNISV

-1486 TYTFK
+1486 THTFR
-1491 APRMLTGSE
+1491 APMLVTGSDI
-1500 MLSAD
+1500 LTAS
-1505 DFALTSGETRT
+1505 DFTLTTGETYT
-1516 VAVDLLNVYN
+1516 VAVDLSNVYN

-1532 DITLPIG
+1532 NLTLPAGI
-1539 VEVSDIRLS
+1539 EVSDIRLS

-1565 HVKVIAFATDNSLFT
+1565 HVKVIAFATDNAPFA

-1585 LLYIDVKGNNNLSES
+1585 LLYIDVKGTSLFTED
-1600 GTLQMSDI
+1600 GVLKMSDI
-1608 YFCESDGTTHELSP
+1608 YFCESDGTEHQLAP
-1622 LSINVN
+1622 LSVNVN
-1628 NSTGIIEIPGTDNEL
+1628 NTTGIIEITGSENET
-1643 VNVYNMQGQL
+1643 VNVYNMQGQM
-1653 VKKGVRTQE
+1653 VKKNVRKNE
-1662 AIKGLASG
+1662 ALNGLSSG
-1670 CYLVGNKKIYVK
+1670 CYLVGNQKVYVK

>member
-1 MMALAVTMVA
+1 MAIAIVALA
-11 AMCPQWARAQFS
+11 CPHWVNAQFS

-49 DQEGVVFELKKDLDL
+49 NQDGVVFELKKDLDL
-64 STWIAENSPS
+64 TTWIAENSPS

-117 SGATI
+117 SGATV

-146 NNSTIS
+146 NNSTIN
-152 NVTITIT
+152 NVTITVT

-167 SWVGGVVGRIE
+167 SWVGGLVGRIE
-178 SSTISNSSYKGNLN
+178 SSTISSSSYTGKLN
-192 STTTDVGGIAGY
+192 GTTTDVGGVAGY
-204 ASASTIS
+204 ASASYIS

-221 ITTVGGVVGNLIG
+221 VTSVGGVVGNLIG
-234 STIQNTIGTGNI
+234 STIQNTIATGNI
-246 TASSSNAGGIVAY
+246 TASSSNVGGIVAY

-264 TITCAKHTGDIIGVL
+264 TITGSKHTGDISGVL
-279 YVGGVVGNISSGS
+279 YVGGVVGRIYSGS
-292 ITIDQSHS
+292 ITLIKSHS

-328 CSHFGDIV
+328 CSHFGDIT
-336 GVNYVGGLVGMI
+336 GDNYIGGLVGMI
-348 NSNTDEAQPYY
+348 NSNADEAQPYY
-359 QASSGTAATGTQYYC
+359 QVNSTSDTKYYC
-374 TIQAGATITKDINN
+374 TIQSGTTATKAINN
-388 CTAICNLNGNNYVG
+388 CTAICNLNGNNFVG

-412 VTYTYVSH
+412 ITYSYVSYS
-420 NGGSIRAG
+420 GGSITIGTGRF
-428 DNTYKY
+428 
-434 LYRNGIRVYS
+434 LIRNGSTVENLGNYNNTFS
-444 YGGSGDFYPLDKAN
+444 PLDKSN
-458 YTIYALTNSY
+458 YTVYALTNSY

-481 IVGYKKNGSITNC
+481 LVGYKKNGSITNC
-494 YSQATSIIGKQNV
+494 YSQATSIIGKKNV
-507 GGIAGLLTNSSTVNY
+507 GGIAGVLTNSMTNTDPSGQ
-522 PISTIVKSNVAINST
+522 TIVKSNVAINST
-537 ISASEANVGRIYGLI
+537 ISATEANVGRIYGLI

-566 GNRALAQTCMMLC
+566 GNRALAQTSVMLC

-584 VIDNDQQGNA
+584 VIDNDQQGNS

-624 YPYKRYQAAPPVIES
+624 YPYKRYQAAPPIIES
-639 DLVSHNTVISGNS
+639 DLVSHNTVIAGKS
-652 LNGGSV
+652 LNGGNV
-658 FLFYKDHD
+658 YLFYKDND

-671 CNGHSWSFDTED
+671 CNGNSWSFDTED

-690 RLYADVDSLVPS
+690 RLYADVDTLVPS

-736 YFKLMNDIDLTDWI
+736 YFKLMNDIDLTSWI
-750 EENSPVTGWQ
+750 NENSPTTGWQ
-760 PIGRNSTA
+760 AIGRNSTA
-768 ATYIDGD
+768 ATYINGD
-775 GHTVWGLWINTT
+775 GRTVTGLWINTT

-807 EVNYNVRGNKTG
+807 EVAEGKQVK
-819 ISGGDYTGILIGCMR
+819 GGDYTGVLIGRMA
-834 NGQIINCNVGE
+834 NGEISNCNV
-845 EHVVI
+845 
-850 SASNHTGL
+850 
-858 LVGSMTNGEI
+858 VG
-868 LNCNATGI
+868 NATG
-876 VLGEDYTALLT
+876 GDCTALLAGT
-887 GDMNG
+887 IING
-892 GQIVNCTVKGRVTG
+892 EIVNCTVNGQVSG
-906 GAHVGGITGK
+906 GMHAGAITAWAKNATLQGLGAEGSVNSSTASGFVGGISG
-916 AEQAELRGLIVE
+916 QNQ
-928 GRITSTAE
+928 
-936 SSYTGGI
+936 
-943 AGHNVNVNMDHCQSK
+943 NVIMDHCQSK
-958 ANVTANGESSCV
+958 ATITATGATSCV
-970 GGLVGKAEGGSI
+970 GGLVGKSEGGNI
-982 TKCNTQTTI
+982 TKCNTQ
-991 DATGNYVGGL
+991 ATVNAAGDYVGGL
-1001 VGYSSSP
+1001 VGYSATP
-1008 INLCFSKGSI
+1008 IDMCFSKGSV
-1018 TSTGDDTEAGGLV
+1018 TTGGDDADAGGLV
-1031 GRAEAAISN
+1031 GYATAAINN
-1040 CYSTAAVTGKRY
+1040 CYSTATVTGKQF

-1124 EPEMNNYA
+1124 EPAMNNYA

-1155 AKSLELLQQKMTYE
+1155 AKSLELLQQQMTYE
-1169 VLGWDFATTWGIT
+1169 VLGWDFTSTWGIN
-1182 QGVDYPYLLWVNT
+1182 QGVDFPYLLWVST

-1211 MAKGETVQITATIMP
+1211 IAKGETMQLIATVLP
-1226 ESAASI
+1226 ESAASVGI
-1232 GATWTSSNEGVATV
+1232 TWTSSNENVATV
-1246 DNQGNVTAIAAGT
+1246 DNEGIVTAVAAGT
-1259 ATIVA
+1259 ATITA
-1264 TTNDASRQKD
+1264 TTNDPSRQKD
-1274 QCEVTVVENVIN
+1274 QCQVTVVENVIN

-1308 NQSEVTG
+1308 NQGEVTG

-1326 NFVIDSEGYY
+1326 NFVIDDEGYY

-1349 IDFNQQSDGSIRIIT
+1349 IDFNQQADGSIRVIT
-1364 YTPDSRSFTGNDG
+1364 YTPDSRSFTGNEG

-1414 PDASALVHVIS
+1414 PDASAYIHVIS
-1425 FPRGDA
+1425 YPRGDA

-1464 NCDKKISV
+1464 NCDRNISV
-1472 ADVVLISNIILGKP
+1472 ADVVLISNIILNKP
-1486 TYTFK
+1486 THTFR
-1491 APRMLTGSE
+1491 APMLVNGNDLLAAS
-1500 MLSAD
+1500 
-1505 DFALTSGETRT
+1505 DFILASGETHT
-1516 VAVDLLNVYN
+1516 MVVDLSNVYN

-1532 DITLPIG
+1532 DITLPAG
-1539 VEVSDIRLS
+1539 VEISDIRLS

-1565 HVKVIAFATDNSLFT
+1565 HVKVIAFATDNAPFA
-1580 GYEGD
+1580 GFEGA
-1585 LLYIDVKGNNNLSES
+1585 LLYIDVTGTNQFVGE
-1600 GTLQMSDI
+1600 GTLMMNDI
-1608 YFCESDGTTHELSP
+1608 YFCESDGTEHQLAP
-1622 LSINVN
+1622 LTVNVN
-1628 NSTGIIEIPGTDNEL
+1628 NSTGVIEITSAENEI
-1643 VNVYNMQGQL
+1643 VNVYNMQGQM
-1653 VKKGVRTQE
+1653 VKKNVRMQE
-1662 AIKGLASG
+1662 ALNGLPSG
-1670 CYLVGNKKIYVK
+1670 CYLVGNQKVYVK

>member
-1 MMALAVTMVA
+1 MAIAIVALA
-11 AMCPQWARAQFS
+11 CPHWVNAQFS

-74 QGWTPIGVESA
+74 QGWTPIGVETA

-117 SGATI
+117 SGATV

-146 NNSTIS
+146 NNSTVN
-152 NVTITIT
+152 NVTVTVT

-167 SWVGGVVGRIE
+167 SWIGGLVGRIE
-178 SSTISNSSYKGNLN
+178 YSTISNSSYKGNLN

-221 ITTVGGVVGNLIG
+221 VTSVGGIVGNLIG
-234 STIQNTIGTGNI
+234 STIQNTIATGNI
-246 TASSSNAGGIVAY
+246 TASSSNTGGIVAY

-308 DYTGGVVGYSA
+308 DYTGGVIGYSA

-336 GVNYVGGLVGMI
+336 GKNYVGGLVGMI
-348 NSNTDEAQPYY
+348 NSNADEAQPYY
-359 QASSGTAATGTQYYC
+359 QANNSSSASGTKYYC
-374 TIQAGATITKDINN
+374 TVQAGTTAINTIDN
-388 CTAICNLNGNNYVG
+388 CTAICNLNGINYVG
-402 GLIGQDITGG
+402 GLVGQDITGG
-412 VTYTYVSH
+412 ITYTYVSKD
-420 NGGSIRAG
+420 GGSIRVG
-428 DNTYKY
+428 TSSYPR
-434 LYRNGIRVYS
+434 LYRNGTSVYYNSGYS
-444 YGGSGDFYPLDKAN
+444 YSFYPLDKAN
-458 YTIYALTNSY
+458 HTAYALTNSY

-481 IVGYKKNGSITNC
+481 LVGYKKNGSITNC
-494 YSQATSIIGKQNV
+494 YSQATSIIGKKNV
-507 GGIAGLLTNSSTVNY
+507 GGVAGVLTNSDVN
-522 PISTIVKSNVAINST
+522 SQQGSLTIKSNVAINT
-537 ISASEANVGRIYGLI
+537 IISASEANVGRIYGLI
-552 EGNNVIIGA
+552 EGDNVIIGA

-566 GNRALAQTCMMLC
+566 GNRALAQTSVMLC

-624 YPYKRYQAAPPVIES
+624 YPYKRYQAAPPIIES
-639 DLVSHNTVISGNS
+639 DLVSHNTVISGKS
-652 LNGGSV
+652 LNGGNV
-658 FLFYKDHD
+658 YLFYKDND

-671 CNGHSWSFDTED
+671 CNGNSWSFDTED

-690 RLYADVDSLVPS
+690 RLYADVDTLVPS

-750 EENSPVTGWQ
+750 NENSPVTGWQ
-760 PIGRNSTA
+760 AIGRNSTA
-768 ATYIDGD
+768 ATYINGD
-775 GHTVWGLWINTT
+775 GHTVSGLWINTT

-798 AGYIKDLNV
+798 AGHIKDLNV
-807 EVNYNVRGNKTG
+807 EVAEGKQVK
-819 ISGGDYTGILIGCMR
+819 GGDYTGVLIGRMA
-834 NGQIINCNVGE
+834 NGEISNCNVIG
-845 EHVVI
+845 
-850 SASNHTGL
+850 
-858 LVGSMTNGEI
+858 
-868 LNCNATGI
+868 NATG
-876 VLGEDYTALLT
+876 GDCTALLAGT
-887 GDMNG
+887 IING
-892 GQIVNCTVKGRVTG
+892 EIVNCTVNGQVSG
-906 GAHVGGITGK
+906 GMHAGAITAWAKNATLQGLGVEGSVNSSTASGFVGGISG
-916 AEQAELRGLIVE
+916 QNQ
-928 GRITSTAE
+928 
-936 SSYTGGI
+936 
-943 AGHNVNVNMDHCQSK
+943 NVTMDHCQSK
-958 ANVTANGESSCV
+958 ATINATGATSYV
-970 GGLVGKAEGGSI
+970 GGLVGKSEGGNI
-982 TKCNTQTTI
+982 TKCNTQAAVNAAG
-991 DATGNYVGGL
+991 DFVGGL
-1001 VGYSSSP
+1001 VGYSATP
-1008 INLCFSKGSI
+1008 IDMCFSKG
-1018 TSTGDDTEAGGLV
+1018 TVTTGGDDADAGGLV
-1031 GRAEAAISN
+1031 GYATAAISN
-1040 CYSTAAVTGKRY
+1040 SYSTATVTGKQF

-1100 NTLSLSDKSSW
+1100 NKLSLSDKSSW

-1124 EPEMNNYA
+1124 EPAMNNYA
-1132 LSTMQVSLNGV
+1132 LNTMQVSLNGV

-1155 AKSLELLQQKMTYE
+1155 AKSLELLQQQMTYE
-1169 VLGWDFATTWGIT
+1169 VLGWDFTSTWGIN
-1182 QGVDYPYLLWVNT
+1182 QGVDFPYLLWVST

-1211 MAKGETVQITATIMP
+1211 IARGETMQLIATVLP
-1226 ESAASI
+1226 ESAASA
-1232 GATWTSSNEGVATV
+1232 GVTWTSSNENVATV
-1246 DNQGNVTAIAAGT
+1246 DDNGIVSAIAAGT
-1259 ATIVA
+1259 ATITA
-1264 TTNDASRQKD
+1264 TTNDPSRQKD
-1274 QCEVTVVENVIN
+1274 QCQVTVVDNVIN

-1326 NFVIDSEGYY
+1326 NFVIDDEGYY

-1449 LGNPTP
+1449 IGNPTP

-1464 NCDKKISV
+1464 NCDKNISV

-1486 TYTFK
+1486 TPTFR
-1491 APRMLTGSE
+1491 APMLVNGSD
-1500 MLSAD
+1500 LLAAN
-1505 DFALTSGETRT
+1505 DFDLAPGETRS
-1516 VAVDLLNVYN
+1516 VAVDLSNVYN

-1532 DITLPIG
+1532 DLTLPAG
-1539 VEVSDIRLS
+1539 VEISDIRLS

-1554 HTISFNQTEDG
+1554 HTISFNETEDG
-1565 HVKVIAFATDNSLFT
+1565 HVKVIAFATDNVPFA
-1580 GYEGD
+1580 GYDGA
-1585 LLYIDVKGNNNLSES
+1585 LLYIDVKGNSQFAGDGVMLMDN
-1600 GTLQMSDI
+1600 I
-1608 YFCESDGTTHELSP
+1608 FFCESNGTTHELTP
-1622 LSINVN
+1622 LSVNVN
-1628 NSTGIIEIPGTDNEL
+1628 NTTGINEITGFDNEI
-1643 VNVYNMQGQL
+1643 VNVYNMQGQM
-1653 VKKGVRTQE
+1653 VKKNVRKNE
-1662 AIKGLASG
+1662 ALNGLPG
-1670 CYLVGNKKIYVK
+1670 GLYLVGDQKVYVK

>member
-1 MMALAVTMVA
+1 MAIAIVA
-11 AMCPQWARAQFS
+11 FACPQWVNAQFS

-74 QGWTPIGVESA
+74 QGWTPIGVETA

-117 SGATI
+117 SGATV

-146 NNSTIS
+146 NNSTVN
-152 NVTITIT
+152 NVTVTVT

-167 SWVGGVVGRIE
+167 SWIGGLVGRIE
-178 SSTISNSSYKGNLN
+178 YSTISNSSYKGNLN

-221 ITTVGGVVGNLIG
+221 VTSVGGIVGNLIG
-234 STIQNTIGTGNI
+234 STIQNTIATGNI

-264 TITCAKHTGDIIGVL
+264 TITGSKHTGDIRGTL
-279 YVGGVVGNISSGS
+279 YVGGVVGRIYSGS
-292 ITIDQSHS
+292 ITLNKSHS

-308 DYTGGVVGYSA
+308 NYTGGVVGYSA

-348 NSNTDEAQPYY
+348 NSNADEAQPYY
-359 QASSGTAATGTQYYC
+359 QLSRYSDAISHTTKYYG
-374 TIQAGATITKDINN
+374 TIQVGSSTTKNINN
-388 CTAICNLNGNNYVG
+388 CTAICNLNGVNYVG

-412 VTYTYVSH
+412 VTYSFGSA
-420 NGGSIRAG
+420 NGNNSSGTMG
-428 DNTYKY
+428 NTSYKY
-434 LYRNGIRVYS
+434 WLWRNGVYTS
-444 YGGSGDFYPLDKAN
+444 TNSTYYYYSPIDKAN
-458 YTIYALTNSY
+458 YTAYALTNSY

-481 IVGYKKNGSITNC
+481 LVGYKKNGSITNC
-494 YSQATSIIGKQNV
+494 YSQATSIIGKKNV
-507 GGIAGLLTNSSTVNY
+507 GGIAGVLTNSMTNTDPSGQ
-522 PISTIVKSNVAINST
+522 TIIKSNVAINST

-566 GNRALAQTCMMLC
+566 GNRALAQTSVMLC

-584 VIDNDQQGNA
+584 VIDNDQQGNS

-624 YPYKRYQAAPPVIES
+624 YPYKRYQAAPPIIES
-639 DLVSHNTVISGNS
+639 DLVSHNTIIAGKS
-652 LNGGSV
+652 LNGGNV
-658 FLFYKDHD
+658 YLFYKDND

-671 CNGHSWSFDTED
+671 CNGNSWSFDTED

-690 RLYADVDSLVPS
+690 RLYADVDTLVPS

-736 YFKLMNDIDLTDWI
+736 YFKLMNDIDLTSWI
-750 EENSPVTGWQ
+750 NENSPVTGWQ
-760 PIGRNSTA
+760 AIGRNSTA
-768 ATYIDGD
+768 ATYINGD
-775 GHTVWGLWINTT
+775 GHTVTGLWINTT

-807 EVNYNVRGNKTG
+807 EVAEGKQVK
-819 ISGGDYTGILIGCMR
+819 GGDYTGVLIGRMA
-834 NGQIINCNVGE
+834 NGEVSNCNV
-845 EHVVI
+845 
-850 SASNHTGL
+850 
-858 LVGSMTNGEI
+858 VG
-868 LNCNATGI
+868 NATG
-876 VLGEDYTALLT
+876 GDCTALLAGT
-887 GDMNG
+887 IING
-892 GQIVNCTVKGRVTG
+892 EIVNCTVNGQVSGGLHAGAITAWAQYSTLQGLGAEGSVTSSTES
-906 GAHVGGITGK
+906 AFVGGISG
-916 AEQAELRGLIVE
+916 QNQ
-928 GRITSTAE
+928 
-936 SSYTGGI
+936 
-943 AGHNVNVNMDHCQSK
+943 NVIMDHCQSK
-958 ANVTANGESSCV
+958 AAITATGANSCI
-970 GGLVGKAEGGSI
+970 GGLVGKSEGGNI
-982 TKCNTQTTI
+982 TKCNTQ
-991 DATGNYVGGL
+991 ATVNAAGDYVGGL
-1001 VGYSSSP
+1001 VGYSATP
-1008 INLCFSKGSI
+1008 IDMCFSKGSV
-1018 TSTGDDTEAGGLV
+1018 TTGGDDADAGGLV
-1031 GRAEAAISN
+1031 GYATAAINN
-1040 CYSTAAVTGKRY
+1040 CYSTVTVTGKQF

-1100 NTLSLSDKSSW
+1100 NTLALSDKSSW

-1124 EPEMNNYA
+1124 EPAMNNYA
-1132 LSTMQVSLNGV
+1132 LNTMQVSLNGV

-1155 AKSLELLQQKMTYE
+1155 AKSLELLQQQMTYE
-1169 VLGWDFATTWGIT
+1169 VLGWDFTSTWGIN
-1182 QGVDYPYLLWVNT
+1182 QGVDFPYLQWVTT

-1211 MAKGETVQITATIMP
+1211 IAQGETMQLIATVLP
-1226 ESAASI
+1226 ESAASA
-1232 GATWTSSNEGVATV
+1232 GVTWTSSNENVATV
-1246 DNQGNVTAIAAGT
+1246 DNNGIVSAVAAGT
-1259 ATIVA
+1259 ATITA
-1264 TTNDASRQKD
+1264 TTNDPSRQKD
-1274 QCEVTVVENVIN
+1274 MCQVTVVDNVIN
-1286 QISLADVTANSGDT
+1286 QISLEDVTANSGDT
-1300 VTVAISLT
+1300 VTVAISLS

-1326 NFVIDSEGYY
+1326 SFVIDDEGYY

-1349 IDFNQQSDGSIRIIT
+1349 IDFNQQADGSIRVIT
-1364 YTPDSRSFTGNDG
+1364 YTPDSRSFTGNEG

-1414 PDASALVHVIS
+1414 PDASAYIHVIS
-1425 FPRGDA
+1425 YPRGDA

-1464 NCDKKISV
+1464 NCDKNISV

-1486 TYTFK
+1486 THTFR
-1491 APRMLTGSE
+1491 APMLVTGSDI
-1500 MLSAD
+1500 LTAS
-1505 DFALTSGETRT
+1505 DFTLTSGETYT
-1516 VAVDLLNVYN
+1516 VAVDLSNVYN

-1532 DITLPIG
+1532 NLTLPAGI
-1539 VEVSDIRLS
+1539 EVSDIRLS
-1548 ERASRH
+1548 ERASKH

-1565 HVKVIAFATDNSLFT
+1565 HVKVIAYATDNAPFA
-1580 GYEGD
+1580 GFEGE
-1585 LLYIDVKGNNNLSES
+1585 LLYIDVKGTSLFA
-1600 GTLQMSDI
+1600 GDGVLKMSDI
-1608 YFCESDGTTHELSP
+1608 YFCESDGTEHQLAP
-1622 LSINVN
+1622 LTLNVN
-1628 NSTGIIEIPGTDNEL
+1628 NTTGVIEIINAENEI
-1643 VNVYNMQGQL
+1643 VNVYNMLGQM
-1653 VKKGVRTQE
+1653 VKKNVRMQE
-1662 AIKGLASG
+1662 ALNGLPSG
-1670 CYLVGNKKIYVK
+1670 CYLVGNQKVYVK